1 MSMKVKKF
9 KSGLAILI
17 AAACAH
23 MPAPQ
28 ALPLN
33 TDVLI
38 FQGAIFTLQGEWQD
52 SRYIMTYEAS
62 FDGFQDN
69 GEPSYLKAIDWKW
82 QGDLISAVSLLEA
95 PGGANNWLAQ
105 TDRQIG
111 SGDSVGC
118 TQGGG
123 ANAVCTEYLGDS
135 KGFSTLTDLDS
146 LRWVF
151 ELSFNELRQRDLFVG
166 NGLRAAFVN
175 GSGTLTA
182 PIMACSGPQNP
193 GCPDPQVEIQPV
205 TAINANVPIP
215 GVPALLL
222 AGLAGLVLSRRRS
235 NALSD

>member
-1 MSMKVKKF
+1 MKVKKY

-17 AAACAH
+17 AAGCAH
-23 MPAPQ
+23 MPTAQ

-33 TDVLI
+33 TDVLD
-38 FQGAIFTLQGEWQD
+38 FQGAIFTLQGEWKD
-52 SRYIMTYEAS
+52 SRYIMTYEAN
-62 FDGFQDN
+62 FNDFRDN
-69 GEPSYLKAIDWKW
+69 GETSYLKAIDWKW
-82 QGDLISAVSLLEA
+82 EGDRINAVSLLEA
-95 PGGANNWLAQ
+95 PGGANDWLAQ
-105 TDRQIG
+105 TDKQIG
-111 SGDSVGC
+111 TSDSVGC
-118 TQGGG
+118 KQGGG
-123 ANAVCTEYLGDS
+123 ANAVCTEYLANS
-135 KGFSTLTDLDS
+135 KGFSTLTGLAS

-151 ELSFNELRQRDLFVG
+151 ELSFNELRQRDVLLG